1 MTGRR
6 LVFVGGAVAV
16 LLIVGLLF
24 VVSRDDSSEEPADQT
39 SVPAGPTRQ
48 DVVAVA
54 QQAGV
59 GSPRRPTLPPAED
72 PEAVVAFLTG
82 EGAGLVSVAEALT
95 PLLEREV
102 PAEADCLAV
111 AEALD
116 QEFAPAELYEV
127 AGDVPDTTT
136 SELFVDLAASTT
148 RFLTACRDGDE
159 VLRGELAYQWVL
171 VDRRLEELG
180 VAP

>member
-1 MTGRR
+1 MGVA
-6 LVFVGGAVAV
+6 LAVGAVVIIGVV
-16 LLIVGLLF
+16 LVAG
-24 VVSRDDSSEEPADQT
+24 RGDSPEEPTDQT
-39 SVPAGPTRQ
+39 SVPTGPTRQ
-48 DVVAVA
+48 DVAAVA

-72 PEAVVAFLTG
+72 PAAVAAFLTG
-82 EGAGLVSVAEALT
+82 EGAGLTAVTEALV
-95 PLLEREV
+95 PLLERDA
-102 PAEADCLAV
+102 PGEADCLAV
-111 AEALD
+111 AEELD
-116 QEFAPAELYEV
+116 REFAPAELYEV
-127 AGDVPDTTT
+127 AGDVPDATT
-136 SELFVDLAASTT
+136 SELFVGLAASTS